1 MHWVARKRLG
11 RLEVVK
17 GQRRRP
23 VAIKSIEALVGRPP
37 RSGRIRVT
45 VRVCRSGM
53 VRG

>member
-23 VAIKSIEALVGRPP
+23 VAIKAIEALVGR
-37 RSGRIRVT
+37 RDAVLGTHR
-45 VRVCRSGM
+45 
-53 VRG
+53 